1 MIGTSNSLSR
11 RLRLALLSAALV
23 VGTVAGASAQ
33 DGGHPADGPLVVAM
47 DVGYAPWAMQSPDGT
62 TEGFQVDVMNEIA
75 RQLGRPSVEVI
86 DTNFSAI
93 FAGLF
98 ANRYEII
105 GSPIAIT
112 ADRTKE
118 MAFTEAF
125 VSNGQAFVTLAG
137 EADFA
142 DLEALRG
149 KEVATNSGS
158 TADKYLTDNAEQY
171 GWTVQRYDKDTD
183 AIQAVMANRAFAA
196 LTDVYRSRYSVASN
210 DQIKVSYV
218 MNTQTQVG
226 LALRLDDTEFL
237 ASVEN
242 AIECMKLTGKFAE
255 IHQKW
260 FGVAPGAD
268 TVMNAV
274 FPGIGPVGFEGYD
287 ATAYH
292 VPVCK

>member
-1 MIGTSNSLSR
+1 MIGTLKTLSR
-11 RLRLALLSAALV
+11 HLRLALASAAMM
-23 VGTVAGASAQ
+23 AGMMTGAHAQ
-33 DGGHPADGPLVVAM
+33 DAHPADGALTVAM
-47 DVGYAPWAMQSPDGT
+47 DVGYAPWAMQAADGT

-75 RQLGRPSVEVI
+75 RQLGRPGIEVI

-93 FAGLF
+93 FAGLY
-98 ANRYEII
+98 ASRYEII

-112 ADRTKE
+112 AERSKE

-125 VSNGQAFVTLAG
+125 VSNGQAFITLAG

-149 KEVATNSGS
+149 KEIATNSGS

-183 AIQAVMANRAFAA
+183 AIQAVIANRAFAA
-196 LTDVYRSRYSVASN
+196 LTDVYRGRYSVAAN
-210 DQIKVSYV
+210 DQIKVSFV

-226 LALRLDDTEFL
+226 LALRLDDKEFQAL
-237 ASVEN
+237 VEN
-242 AIECMKLTGKFAE
+242 AVECMKLSGKFAE

-260 FGVAPGAD
+260 FGVAPAVD
-268 TVMNAV
+268 TVMNQV
-274 FPGIGPVGFEGYD
+274 FVGIGPVGFEGYE
-287 ATAYH
+287 AAAYH
-292 VPVCK
+292 VPMCK